1 MACAETPCL
10 QKISTFIRCTVKP
23 GTTLTLIIKDPTAVA
38 ICTHF
43 ETPGILVCQ
52 QMSERSRDL
61 RLHPVPILLQW
72 HHFQFIPFSVLH
84 QATTQWHLEQNS
96 IECCLIMICDLSLN
110 QSSNQPGCWRSSLT
124 HRPRKSRNSL
134 LMKSRHIA
142 SIVL

>member
-1 MACAETPCL
+1 MAMSCWHLSLSLCSSEPLPGFVFMACAVTACL
-10 QKISTFIRCTVKP
+10 QKISTFIGCTVKP

-110 QSSNQPGCWRSSLT
+110 QSLY
-124 HRPRKSRNSL
+124 HRAQKST
-134 LMKSRHIA
+134 
-142 SIVL
+142 